1 MTVEDEDE
9 DDTDGEHSKELA
21 DDDDAITERRTAI
34 EHALQKKRNIIGSE
48 REGGG
53 GDTANGRN
61 SILYELEGWR
71 NAAEAAP
78 SSISTTAPYLSL
90 RSDEVNGLAFVYVD
104 HAFWKGSHDS

>member
-48 REGGG
+48 REGG

>member
-1 MTVEDEDE
+1 MIPMANTVKSWQMT
-9 DDTDGEHSKELA
+9 TTRSPKEGPPSSM
-21 DDDDAITERRTAI
+21 RC
-34 EHALQKKRNIIGSE
+34 KKREISSGA
-48 REGGG
+48 RGRGG